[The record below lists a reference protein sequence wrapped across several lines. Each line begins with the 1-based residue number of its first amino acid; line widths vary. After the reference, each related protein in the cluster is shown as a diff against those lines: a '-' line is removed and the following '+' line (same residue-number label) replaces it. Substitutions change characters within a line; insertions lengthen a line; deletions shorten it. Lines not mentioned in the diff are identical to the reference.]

1 VLKAPI
7 GGRGCGFINMQKKF
21 VIGYILRFFEDVER
35 LKRVPRS
42 GWWYYGIVDPESVA
56 DHSFAVVF
64 FTYLLCHLINESEDL
79 KIDTHRAVEMALLH
93 ELGECRLGDLQR
105 EARRFLGEG
114 EVEEAERSVV
124 KEITEGL
131 GSVGERVRDVYDEF
145 LQGKTLEAR
154 LVHFVDK
161 FELLMQALLYRKF
174 GHRNLRSILD
184 GQSDL
189 LERFKSPLLEEIL
202 REITKL
208 SEDGKD

>member
-1 VLKAPI
+1 
-7 GGRGCGFINMQKKF
+7 M
-21 VIGYILRFFEDVER
+21 RFFEDVER

-64 FTYLLCHLINESEDL
+64 LTYILSNLINESEDL
-79 KIDTHRAVEMALLH
+79 KIDTYRAVEMALLH

-105 EARRFLGEG
+105 EARRFLGEE
-114 EVEEAERSVV
+114 EVKEAERKVV
-124 KEITEGL
+124 GEITDGL
-131 GSVGERVRDVYDEF
+131 GSVEDRIRDAYDEF
-145 LQGKTLEAR
+145 LEGKTLEAR

-161 FELLMQALLYRKF
+161 FELLIQALLYRKF
-174 GHRNLRSILD
+174 GYRNLRSILD
-184 GQSDL
+184 CQRGL
-189 LERFKSPLLEEIL
+189 LEKFQTPLLEEIL